1 MKILAV
7 HNYYQQRGGEDQCF
21 EDEVEVLRAHGHDV
35 MCHTVHNDV
44 IDDRSKVSVAVGT
57 LWNRSAY
64 REISHAIDA
73 FKPDVMHAMNT
84 FPLLSP
90 AILYAAKKK
99 KVPVIQEVQNYRMS
113 CAGTYLLRNGSVCEV
128 CHRWPV
134 AIPAVVNRC
143 YRGSLA
149 GSSVLASSMLLHRML
164 RTWTRVVDLFLCPSH
179 ITRTKLIESGLPAD
193 RIVVKPNV
201 LNIDPGIGDGPQGF
215 VVFVG
220 RLSPEKGLSTVLEAW
235 KSEPRLPRIKVIGD
249 GPQAELIRDAAGRDS
264 RIEWLGRMPMNELL
278 NVVGRANC
286 LVMPSLW
293 YETFGRTTIEAFAK
307 GTPVVGSRI
316 GGTAEII
323 SDNTTGWLFE
333 PGNAV
338 QLAQK
343 VLAVMQLEPTHAQ
356 QMRSATRA
364 EFLSNYT
371 SKNNYDRLIEAYQRV
386 VDA

>member
-7 HNYYQQRGGEDQCF
+7 HNYYQHRGGEDQCF
-21 EDEVEVLRAHGHDV
+21 EDEVEVLRAHGHEV
-35 MCHTVHNDV
+35 MCHTVHNDS
-44 IDDRSKVSVAVGT
+44 IEERSKVSVAVET
-57 LWNRSAY
+57 LWNRTAY
-64 REISHAIDA
+64 RKMSEVIET
-73 FKPDVMHAMNT
+73 FRPDVMHAMNT

-90 AILYAAKKK
+90 SILYAAKKK
-99 KVPVIQEVQNYRMS
+99 RVPVIQEVQNYRMS
-113 CAGTYLLRNGSVCEV
+113 CAGTYLLRDGAVCEV

-134 AIPAVVNRC
+134 AIPAMVHRC

-149 GSSVLASSMLLHRML
+149 GSTVLASSMLLHRAL
-164 RTWTRVVDLFLCPSH
+164 RTWARVVDLFLCPSQ

-201 LNIDPGIGDGPQGF
+201 LNIDPGMGDGPQGF

-220 RLSPEKGLSTVLEAW
+220 RLSPEKGLSTLLEAW
-235 KSEPRLPRIKVIGD
+235 RQDQNLPIVKIIGD
-249 GPQAELIRDAAGRDS
+249 GPQAEMIRKAASNDS

-278 NVVGRANC
+278 DVVGRANC

-323 SDNTTGWLFE
+323 TDNTTGWLFD
-333 PGNAV
+333 PGNAM
-338 QLAQK
+338 QLAEK
-343 VLAVMQLEPTHAQ
+343 VRAVMAMSMSQANA
-356 QMRSATRA
+356 MRDATRA
-364 EFLSNYT
+364 EFLRNYT
-371 SKNNYDRLIEAYQRV
+371 SRNNYDMLMEAYRRV
-386 VDA
+386 VHA